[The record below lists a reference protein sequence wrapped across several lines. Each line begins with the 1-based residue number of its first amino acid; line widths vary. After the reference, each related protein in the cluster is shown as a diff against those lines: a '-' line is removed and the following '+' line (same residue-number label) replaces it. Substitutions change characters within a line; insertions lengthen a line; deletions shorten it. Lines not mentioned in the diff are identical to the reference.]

1 MSHKKTIGYF
11 VPEYPGQTHIFF
23 WREMLKLR
31 ALGIQPEVVSTRR
44 PAKRIISHSWAE
56 DEMKTTVYLYPPGL
70 ADALKSAVFVL
81 RCGPAAWWRCIN
93 CIRQADDVTVA
104 QRLRLA
110 LMVLLGGRLA
120 LIARQQSWDHI
131 HVHSCADAANIAM
144 FASLLTGIP
153 YSMTLH
159 GPIHDYGPN
168 QKQKWHNSSFTIVI
182 TNRLH
187 REAREQLG
195 DFLPQH
201 VPIAPMGVAL
211 ENFQRSGEYQ
221 PWDGAS
227 PLRIFS
233 CGRLNV
239 CKGHEHMIRAIG
251 ELRDR
256 DIDVQLEIAGACD
269 SDNSPYRQLLEETI
283 AELDLQDR
291 VHLLGAI
298 SESKVRDGIES
309 AHIFALASLHEPLGV
324 VYMEAMAMECPTV
337 ATNGGGVREL
347 IESGNNGLLVD
358 PENPMQL
365 ADAIEQLALDP
376 ALSCHI
382 GQQGRQTVEQSFHSG
397 VSAQTIATHLGIDIA
412 DETTHRQD
420 KATATTMKPETVA

>member
-1 MSHKKTIGYF
+1 MSNLKTLGYF

-31 ALGIQPEVVSTRR
+31 ELGIEPEVVSTRR

-56 DEMKTTVYLYPPGL
+56 EEMKTTVYLYPPTPFN
-70 ADALKSAVFVL
+70 AIKSALFVL
-81 RCGPAAWWRCIN
+81 GCGPAAWWRCIASI
-93 CIRQADDVTVA
+93 CKADDVTLR

-110 LMVLLGGRLA
+110 MMVLLGGRLA
-120 LIARQQSWDHI
+120 QIARQQAWDHI

-182 TNRLH
+182 TNRLY
-187 REAREQLG
+187 REACEQIG
-195 DFLPQH
+195 EFLPPH

-211 ENFQRSGEYQ
+211 ENFRRSSEYQ
-221 PWDGAS
+221 PWDGTG

-256 DIDVQLEIAGACD
+256 DLDVRLEIAGASD
-269 SDNSPYRQLLEETI
+269 SDNAQYQQLLQNTI
-283 AELDLQDR
+283 DELELNDHVQ
-291 VHLLGAI
+291 LLGAI

-347 IESGNNGLLVD
+347 IESGANGLLVD
-358 PENPMQL
+358 PENPTQL
-365 ADAIEQLALDP
+365 ADAIERLALDP
-376 ALSCHI
+376 VLTTHI
-382 GQQGRQTVEQSFHSG
+382 GKCGRQTVEQSFHSG
-397 VSAQTIATHLGIDIA
+397 VSAKTIANHLDIQLP
-412 DETTHRQD
+412 DETNGRQD
-420 KATATTMKPETVA
+420 ATTATSKTPKTVA